1 MQQNSF
7 LLFPKRHFE
16 TQDIATACVLMYR
29 GFRLFVTTKDATS
42 PSVIHYVFI
51 KKDGIENACIFNKQ
65 EFTSTTL
72 ESLRGIAKELVA
84 RVKKN

>member
-16 TQDIATACVLMYR
+16 TEDLATACVLKYR
-29 GFRLFVTTKDATS
+29 GFKLLTTPKDPIA

-51 KKDGIENACIFNKQ
+51 KKEGIEDACIFNKQ
-65 EFTSTTL
+65 EFTNTTL
-72 ESLRGIAKELVA
+72 ESLREIAKELVA